1 MMKETRDLIQTHQSI
16 RKYKQEEVSE
26 EIVQDLIESARWA
39 PSSHHVQA
47 YTVIRVTDVEKR
59 KALKEI
65 TGGQK
70 WVEEAPLFLVF
81 VADWHKHKVNNEKW
95 DASFEMEETENVI
108 VGAVDV
114 ALAAQNALL
123 TARSYGLGGVMIGG
137 IRNDLHEVA
146 NILDLPKHTFPVM
159 GICLGYPDQD
169 PGQKPR
175 FPKEVVLHE
184 DRYDGE
190 RITEGLEPYEQ
201 ETSAYYE
208 RRTKGKRTAGWG
220 ENMAEYLNKPRR
232 QQVTTFLKDQG
243 FTLK

>member
-16 RKYKQEEVSE
+16 RKYKQKEVSE

-190 RITEGLEPYEQ
+190 RITEGLSRTNKRRAHTMSVVQKGSVQP
-201 ETSAYYE
+201 AGE
-208 RRTKGKRTAGWG
+208 RIW
-220 ENMAEYLNKPRR
+220 LSI
-232 QQVTTFLKDQG
+232 
-243 FTLK
+243 